1 MKKLIILTMLCP
13 FLSMCQSITI
23 HGKIINEKMEPIE
36 GATITLK
43 KPNSNNLTKDTH
55 TLASDSKGE
64 FTLYDVML
72 NDTIII
78 SAIGYLSETQVLDYP
93 LPGTITFVL
102 KEKNKLLNE
111 VIINTGYQQLPK
123 ERSTGSF
130 SHIPKSLFNQQVSS
144 DILSRLESIT
154 PGLAIDRNTSGGGI
168 MIRGLSTI
176 NGPRQPLIILDNFPY
191 AGDIS
196 NIHPSTVESITI
208 LKDAAAA
215 SIWGARAGNG
225 VIVITTKKSRLGQ
238 PLSIEFQANSTIIAK
253 PDLFYLK
260 QMSSSEYMEA
270 EKFLY
275 SNGFFTNALSTPWG
289 TALSPVIELL
299 NQQTAGTI
307 SPEAVN
313 AQLKT
318 FAAKDVRNDFNH
330 YIYKPGI
337 NQQYVIT
344 AEGGSASSA
353 WLLSAAYDR
362 NKDNL
367 SDLYK
372 RTSFKVQNTLKPHQH
387 IRIQTSMQFTGS
399 QTTSGRQGWTEM
411 NANNHI
417 YPYSILATPG
427 GNPLSVAKTWRD
439 PYTDTVGGGKLLSWK
454 YYPLQDFNHVTN
466 TIQLQDIILDGN
478 LQYNVIKGLRADVSY
493 QYEKQSSTGEL
504 MNDEE
509 SFYTRDLVN
518 RFTQVNPLTGAV
530 SYKLP
535 KGAIVD
541 NTLISTLAHNFR
553 AGLAW
558 TKTGRNSLNAL
569 AGAEIRQINTN
580 FQRFRTYGF
589 DRNIGTSVNVDL
601 VNTFPNYVT
610 GATEFIPSV
619 NAYAENLNRFVSL
632 YANGAYTFQS
642 KYTVSFSARRDASN
656 LFGVKTNNRWKPLW
670 SAGLGWDASKE
681 NFYKLSFLPYLKIRA
696 TYGYSGNADP
706 NSTAFTTIDYLSASP
721 YTGSPYARFAAYA
734 NPELRWEKVN
744 TLNLGLDFA
753 TNNNTI
759 SGSIEYYRKKGLDLL
774 GTYPVDYT
782 AGVGTTVMKNVAG
795 MKGYGWDIM
804 INSMNIKKPVQWST
818 DFNLTIYHDKVLEYY
833 LPSLAAKNFIAGN
846 NFVSGINGK
855 PVYALYAYR
864 WANLDP
870 ATGDPLGFLNGTV
883 SNDYN
888 ELTGNSIL
896 VDQLAYYGPVIPPV
910 YGSMGNTLSWKHLSL
925 TVRVMYKLGYFFRRN
940 SINYSDLFNN
950 GRGHEDFAI
959 RWQKPGDERITNVP
973 SLVYPNPG
981 NRDVFYSGAEPL
993 ITKGDHVRLQYINL
1007 GYSFPVKATS
1017 AFKELGLFTTISNLG
1032 LLWKANKEGLDPEYS
1047 NTLLPPKQL
1056 ALSLKAIF

>member
-1 MKKLIILTMLCP
+1 MKKLIIITMLCP

-23 HGKIINEKMEPIE
+23 YGKIINQKMEPIE
-36 GATITLK
+36 GATISLK
-43 KPNSNNLTKDTH
+43 KINNNDQEKDRH
-55 TLASDSKGE
+55 TLASNSKGE
-64 FTLYDVML
+64 FTLEDIML
-72 NDTIII
+72 NDTLVI
-78 SAIGYLSETQVLDYP
+78 SAIGYLSDTLIMDYP
-93 LPGTITFVL
+93 PPGTITFVL
-102 KEKNKLLNE
+102 KEKTKLLNE

-130 SHIPKSLFNQQVSS
+130 SHISKSLFNQQVSS

-154 PGLAIDRNTSGGGI
+154 PGLAIDRNTSAGGI

-196 NIHPSTVESITI
+196 NIHPSSVESITV

-238 PLSIEFQANSTIIAK
+238 PLSIEFQANSSITAK

-260 QMSSSEYMEA
+260 QMSSSEYIEA

-299 NQQTAGTI
+299 VKQTAGMI

-313 AQLKT
+313 VQLK
-318 FAAKDVRNDFNH
+318 ALSANDVRNDFNH
-330 YIYKPGI
+330 FIYKPGI
-337 NQQYVIT
+337 NQQYVINV
-344 AEGGSASSA
+344 EGGSASSA
-353 WLLSAAYDR
+353 WLLSAGYDR
-362 NKDNL
+362 NNDNL
-367 SDLYK
+367 SNLYK
-372 RTSFKVQNTLKPHQH
+372 RTSLKVQNTLKLHPRVH
-387 IRIQTSMQFTGS
+387 ILTSMQFTGS
-399 QTTSGRQGWTEM
+399 QTTSGRQGWADM
-411 NANNHI
+411 NTNSRI
-417 YPYSILATPG
+417 YPYSMLASPDGT
-427 GNPLSVAKTWRD
+427 PLSVAKTWRE
-439 PYTDTVGGGKLLSWK
+439 PFTDTVGDGKLLSWK
-454 YYPLQDFNHVTN
+454 FYPLQDFNHVVSTQ
-466 TIQLQDIILDGN
+466 QLQDITLDGT
-478 LQYNVIKGLRADVSY
+478 LQYHIINGLRAEVSY
-493 QYEKQSSTGEL
+493 QYEKQSSTAEL
-504 MNDEE
+504 TNDEE

-530 SYKLP
+530 TYKVP

-541 NTLISTLAHNFR
+541 NTYITTLAHNLR

-558 TKTGRNSLNAL
+558 TKTGPNSIAAL
-569 AGAEIRQINTN
+569 AGAEVRQINTN
-580 FQRFRTYGF
+580 FHKFRTYGF
-589 DRNIGTSVNVDL
+589 DRSIGTSVNVDL
-601 VNTFPNYVT
+601 VNTYPNYVT
-610 GATEFIPSV
+610 GAYEFIPSV
-619 NAYAENLNRFVSL
+619 NAYSANLNRFVSF
-632 YANGAYTFQS
+632 YANGAYTLQS
-642 KYTVSFSARRDASN
+642 KYTASFSARRDASN

-670 SAGLGWDASKE
+670 SAGLSWDASKE
-681 NFYKLSFLPYLKIRA
+681 NFFKLSFLSYLKIRA

-706 NSTAFTTIDYLSASP
+706 NSTALTTIDYLSASP

-744 TLNLGLDFA
+744 TLNLGLDFS
-753 TNNNTI
+753 TNSNRL
-759 SGSIEYYRKKGLDLL
+759 SGSIEYYRKKAEDLL

-782 AGVGTTVMKNVAG
+782 TGVGTTVMKNVAS
-795 MKGYGWDIM
+795 MKGYGWEIM
-804 INSMNIKKPVQWST
+804 MNSLNIKKPVQWST

-833 LPSLAAKNFIAGN
+833 LPSLSAKNFIASN

-864 WANLDP
+864 WAGIDP
-870 ATGDPLGFLNGTV
+870 ASGDPLGLLNGTV

-896 VDQLAYYGPVIPPV
+896 VDQLAYYGQVIPPV
-910 YGSMGNTLSWKHLSL
+910 YGSLGNTLSWKHLSL
-925 TVRVMYKLGYFFRRN
+925 TVRIMYKLGYYFRRS

-950 GRGHEDFAI
+950 NRGHGDFAL
-959 RWQKPGDERITNVP
+959 RWQKPGDEIITNIP
-973 SLVYPNPG
+973 SMVYPNPG

-1007 GYSFPVKATS
+1007 GYSFPVKSTT
-1017 AFKELGLFTTISNLG
+1017 AFKEIGLFTTISNLG
-1032 LLWKANKEGLDPEYS
+1032 LLWKANKEGLDPENS
-1047 NTLLPPKQL
+1047 NSLLPPKQL
-1056 ALSLKAIF
+1056 ALSIKAIF